1 LYADDLKR
9 NITLLEKEKLEKD
22 NSIEKQLEDLKKD
35 KETLHDFMRIKDET
49 IKENLDKIKQ
59 LTKKQVEFKT
69 QLTTQKLKYEN

>member
-59 LTKKQVEFKT
+59 RTKKQVEFKT
-69 QLTTQKLKYEN
+69 QLTTQKIKYEN

>member
-69 QLTTQKLKYEN
+69 QLTTQKIKYEN